1 MSLVRFRHDDGS
13 IRSGYRFAED
23 VLDLS
28 IVFDAPEPPLSDQF
42 AAVTELL
49 ASTGAETT
57 RLAEPDLE
65 VPVEPSKIIRL
76 DGCYEHDTT
85 DDGFNEHLE
94 SADLT
99 AMETPSLWVAPNS
112 TLTSHRG
119 TVNVPAQM
127 TDVRPGVELGIVIG
141 SPAQAVDLDDALDAV
156 GGFTVCMD
164 IAAHDDIPGLEG
176 YRMFDTSLPCGP
188 GIVDPETIDPAARA
202 LGLRRNGEP
211 VDVQSTTSLRFS
223 ITELVS
229 YVSNVMTLSPGDLI
243 TTGTPIR
250 GAPAVEDG
258 DTIEAW
264 IESVG
269 TLAVT
274 IEWGSDDE

>member
-28 IVFDAPEPPLSDQF
+28 TVSETPEPSLSDRF
-42 AAVTELL
+42 TAVAELL
-49 ASTGAETT
+49 ASTDVETTQLAET
-57 RLAEPDLE
+57 DLE

-85 DDGFNEHLE
+85 DDGFNDHLE

-112 TLTSHRG
+112 TLIPHQE

-141 SPAQAVDLDDALDAV
+141 SSAHAVDPDDALEAV

-164 IAAHDDIPGLEG
+164 VAAHDDIPGLEG

-188 GIVDPETIDPAARA
+188 GIVDPKTIDPTARA
-202 LGLRRNGEP
+202 LGIRHNGEP
-211 VDVQSTTSLRFS
+211 VDVRSTTSLRFS
-223 ITELVS
+223 IGELVS

-250 GAPAVEDG
+250 GAPTVEDG
-258 DTIEAW
+258 DTVEAW

-274 IEWGSDDE
+274 IEWESDDE